1 MIQKANYLAFLISYG
16 GDIME
21 KQTRTFLNYLQVE
34 KNYSKYTILN
44 YERDINDF
52 VVFLKKEMINSFKEV
67 DYKLLRLYLNW
78 MFNKKYSSKTV
89 SRNLSSLR
97 TFFKYLLKIGII
109 KTNPMVLISNPKEE
123 KKLPIYLNYKQIES
137 ILDIPDKNTVIGL
150 RDACILELLY
160 STGIRVGELV
170 NIQINDIDF
179 SQNRIKIL
187 GKGNKERYVLFGK
200 KCYDLINDYLDNSR
214 SKLINGLT
222 DYLFLNQK
230 GTNISVRTV
239 EMIVDDIVRKSSI
252 KFNVS
257 PHTLRHTFATHMLD
271 NGADLNS
278 VSELLGHSSLN
289 TTAIYTHVSNE
300 RLRQV
305 YLNCHP
311 RAQEKRK

>member
-1 MIQKANYLAFLISYG
+1 
-16 GDIME
+16 ME
-21 KQTRTFLNYLQVE
+21 KQINNFLNYLEVE
-34 KNYSKYTILN
+34 KNYSEYTILN
-44 YERDINDF
+44 YERDVNDF
-52 VVFLKKEMINSFKEV
+52 VNFLKKETVNTFKEV
-67 DYKLLRLYLNW
+67 DYKLLRFYLNE
-78 MFNKKYSSKTV
+78 MFNKKYSSKTI

-97 TFFKYLLKIGII
+97 TFFKYLLKEGKINS
-109 KTNPMVLISNPKEE
+109 NPMILISNPKEE
-123 KKLPIYLNYKQIES
+123 KKLPTYLNYKELDD
-137 ILDIPDKNTVIGL
+137 ILEVPDQTSVMGL

-170 NIQINDIDF
+170 NIKLNDIDF

-200 KCYDLINDYLDNSR
+200 KCRNLLNNYLN
-214 SKLINGLT
+214 NGRPNLLKRKT
-222 DYLFLNQK
+222 DYLFLNK
-230 GTNISVRTV
+230 RGTGVSVRTT
-239 EMIVDDIVRKSSI
+239 EMIIDDIVRKSSI

-278 VSELLGHSSLN
+278 VSELLGHSNLN

-300 RLRQV
+300 RLKQV

-311 RAQEKRK
+311 RAKKHD

>member
-1 MIQKANYLAFLISYG
+1 MKFLDYLEI
-16 GDIME
+16 
-21 KQTRTFLNYLQVE
+21 E
-34 KNYSKYTILN
+34 KNYSSYTVLN
-44 YERDINDF
+44 YKRDILEFIN
-52 VVFLKKEMINSFKEV
+52 FLKKETVNNFRDV
-67 DYKLLRLYLNW
+67 DYKILRLYLNE

-97 TFFKYLLKIGII
+97 TFFKYLLKNGTINN
-109 KTNPMVLISNPKEE
+109 NPMILISNPKQE
-123 KKLPIYLNYKQIES
+123 KKLPSYLNYKELED
-137 ILDIPDKNTVIGL
+137 ILDLPDQQTIIGL

-170 NIQINDIDF
+170 NIKVNDVDF
-179 SQNRIKIL
+179 AQHRIKIL

-200 KCYDLINDYLDNSR
+200 KCKNLLNNYLDNSR
-214 SKLINGLT
+214 PNLLKRKT
-222 DYLFLNQK
+222 DYLFLNK
-230 GTNISVRTV
+230 RGTGVSVRTT
-239 EMIVDDIVRKSSI
+239 EMIIDDIVKRSSI

-278 VSELLGHSSLN
+278 VSELLGHSNLN
-289 TTAIYTHVSNE
+289 TTAIYTHISNE

-311 RAQEKRK
+311 RAKNK

>member
-1 MIQKANYLAFLISYG
+1 
-16 GDIME
+16 ME
-21 KQTRTFLNYLQVE
+21 RQVSNFLNYLEVE
-34 KNYSKYTILN
+34 KNYSGYTILN

-52 VVFLKKEMINSFKEV
+52 VNFLKKETINNFTEV
-67 DYKLLRLYLNW
+67 DYKLLRFYLNE
-78 MFNKKYSSKTV
+78 MFNKKYSSKTI

-97 TFFKYLLKIGII
+97 TFFKYLLKENII
-109 KTNPMVLISNPKEE
+109 KNNPMILISNPKEE
-123 KKLPIYLNYKQIES
+123 KKLPTYLNYKELEN
-137 ILDIPDKNTVIGL
+137 ILEAPDQTSVIGL

-170 NIQINDIDF
+170 NIKVDDIDF

-200 KCYDLINDYLDNSR
+200 KCNDLLNKYLDNGR
-214 SKLINGLT
+214 PNLLKRKT
-222 DYLFLNQK
+222 DYLFLNK
-230 GTNISVRTV
+230 RGTGVSVRTA
-239 EMIVDDIVRKSSI
+239 EMIIGDVVKKSSI

-278 VSELLGHSSLN
+278 VSELLGHSNLN

-300 RLRQV
+300 RLKQV

-311 RAQEKRK
+311 RAKKRD